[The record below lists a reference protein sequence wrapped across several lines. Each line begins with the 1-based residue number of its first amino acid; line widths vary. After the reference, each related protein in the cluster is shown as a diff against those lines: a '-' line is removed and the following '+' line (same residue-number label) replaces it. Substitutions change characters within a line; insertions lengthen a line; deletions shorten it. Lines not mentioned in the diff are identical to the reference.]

1 MHFARAMNVNEGGAN
16 VTEAKAN
23 LDGRCGPHRARRRS
37 PFSSSFVA
45 ALAIATA
52 SFLVLASLA
61 LVFVPPV
68 GLSLERT
75 SSGDWVVSDVPV
87 AESAWLAGVR
97 PGMTVDGVT
106 PGADPT
112 HWDSLLL
119 SDGTMF
125 VTIERNPRPPG
136 VLVLVPGVL
145 ALLVAIAAYRLA
157 PGMASWLLV
166 IPALTSLAFASDF
179 VPAPIAFGLIVA
191 PPAIGVLH
199 IVERRR
205 DLPRFATGVAA
216 TAVALVGVG
225 WILAYVLR
233 FELWDVPRQFSAAI
247 ALELLA
253 LASAGAVRQA
263 RWRARTRLARNGSTA
278 TSPTALL
285 AATVDELIPGRNR
298 SRLLAIESERTH
310 LASDLHADV
319 LPELAA
325 VIRAA
330 DAGMNPTETASRL
343 RAIADELR
351 DLMAE
356 RRLAVL
362 DELGLVPAL
371 EWLAER
377 IEERTKIRV
386 EINIRGDDVQRAPRE
401 VELAAY
407 RIAQQAIDNALVHA
421 HADTIRIDLTISGNR
436 LELDVTDDGLGLPVD
451 AEARA
456 LRAGHLGLADMRA
469 RAVAI
474 GGTFRI
480 GSRPD
485 SGTTA
490 ALRWPV

>member
-1 MHFARAMNVNEGGAN
+1 MTKAR
-16 VTEAKAN
+16 AN
-23 LDGRCGPHRARRRS
+23 LDGRNGQDRTRRFGRL
-37 PFSSSFVA
+37 SSSFVA
-45 ALAIATA
+45 ALVIATA
-52 SFLVLASLA
+52 SFIVLASLA

-75 SSGDWVVSDVPV
+75 SSGDWVVTDVPV
-87 AESAWLAGVR
+87 GESAWLEGVR
-97 PGMTVDGVT
+97 PGMTVAGAT
-106 PGADPT
+106 PEADPT
-112 HWDSLLL
+112 HWDSLSL
-119 SDGTMF
+119 SDGSML
-125 VTIERNPRPPG
+125 VTIQRNPRPPG

-145 ALLVAIAAYRLA
+145 ALLVAIAVHRLA
-157 PGMASWLLV
+157 PGIASWLLV
-166 IPALTSLAFASDF
+166 IPALTSLTVASDF
-179 VPAPIAFGLIVA
+179 VPAFFGFGLVVA
-191 PPAIGVLH
+191 PPAVGALYVA
-199 IVERRR
+199 ERAR
-205 DLPRFATGVAA
+205 DLPRYATTVAA
-216 TAVALVGVG
+216 IAVFLAGTG
-225 WILAYVLR
+225 WLLGYFLR
-233 FELWDVPRQFSAAI
+233 FESWAVLRQLSAGI
-247 ALELLA
+247 ALMLLA
-253 LASAGAVRQA
+253 VASAGVVRQA
-263 RWRARTRLARNGSTA
+263 RWRARTRLSRSGSA
-278 TSPTALL
+278 AASSTALL
-285 AATVDELIPGRNR
+285 GATVDELIPGRNR
-298 SRLLAIESERTH
+298 SRLLAIESERTR

-319 LPELAA
+319 LPELAD
-325 VIRAA
+325 VIRSA
-330 DAGMNPTETASRL
+330 DAGVNPTETASRL
-343 RAIADELR
+343 RAVADDLR

-377 IEERTKIRV
+377 IEERTKVRV
-386 EINIRGDDVQRAPRE
+386 EIDIRGDDTQRAPRE

-407 RIAQQAIDNALVHA
+407 RIAQQAIDNALIHA

-469 RAVAI
+469 RAAAI

>member
-1 MHFARAMNVNEGGAN
+1 MNVNEGGAN
-16 VTEAKAN
+16 VTEGKAN
-23 LDGRCGPHRARRRS
+23 LDGRCGPHRARRWS

-68 GLSLERT
+68 GLSLERAA
-75 SSGDWVVSDVPV
+75 SGDWVVSDVPV

-97 PGMTVDGVT
+97 RGMTVAGVT
-106 PGADPT
+106 PETDPT

-233 FELWDVPRQFSAAI
+233 FESWDVPRQLTAAF
-247 ALELLA
+247 
-253 LASAGAVRQA
+253 AVG
-263 RWRARTRLARNGSTA
+263 L
-278 TSPTALL
+278 
-285 AATVDELIPGRNR
+285 
-298 SRLLAIESERTH
+298 
-310 LASDLHADV
+310 
-319 LPELAA
+319 
-325 VIRAA
+325 
-330 DAGMNPTETASRL
+330 
-343 RAIADELR
+343 
-351 DLMAE
+351 
-356 RRLAVL
+356 
-362 DELGLVPAL
+362 LGLGTGCFGLFIASGSFFFGQAKFIPEPVRIPLLIMVPAL
-371 EWLAER
+371 APLVALIYWMW
-377 IEERTKIRV
+377 RV
-386 EINIRGDDVQRAPRE
+386 RVRNNLRGIV
-401 VELAAY
+401 AAS
-407 RIAQQAIDNALVHA
+407 A
-421 HADTIRIDLTISGNR
+421 
-436 LELDVTDDGLGLPVD
+436 
-451 AEARA
+451 
-456 LRAGHLGLADMRA
+456 
-469 RAVAI
+469 
-474 GGTFRI
+474 
-480 GSRPD
+480 SR
-485 SGTTA
+485 
-490 ALRWPV
+490 